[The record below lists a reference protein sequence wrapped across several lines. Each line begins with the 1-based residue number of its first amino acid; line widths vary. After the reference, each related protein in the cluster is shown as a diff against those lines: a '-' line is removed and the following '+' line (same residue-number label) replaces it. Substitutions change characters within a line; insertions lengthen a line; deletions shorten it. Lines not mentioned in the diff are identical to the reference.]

1 MSYDLIKDAAILVEK
16 YRSEP
21 SCHAHKILKSE
32 FSKWNHPIRMKFLIG
47 AGVER
52 CAHDFLDDLLDL
64 AREKNALMV
73 GPLVFEQ
80 VQYMAHHVQFKN
92 HAFDL
97 AAKSLTL
104 RPPKQ
109 LHQRCHA
116 FGNKG
121 LWRWAGLLIPHIK
134 DDNVVFD
141 VYDNLIGRM
150 TECLDD
156 MLLQDRFETLSNDL
170 YYMITH
176 DPKGME
182 RWAAISQVATYFA
195 IPQSID
201 AKLSKQWLEESL
213 EQIDRPSSVR
223 KM

>member
-52 CAHDFLDDLLDL
+52 CAHEFLDDLLDL

-80 VQYMAHHVQFKN
+80 VKYMAHHFQFEKQ
-92 HAFDL
+92 AFDL

-109 LHQRCHA
+109 LHQRCDA
-116 FGNKG
+116 LGNKG

-134 DDNVVFD
+134 DDNFVFH
-141 VYDNLIGRM
+141 VYENLIGRM

-156 MLLQDRFETLSNDL
+156 LLLQDRFERFSDDL

-182 RWAAISQVATYFA
+182 RWASISKVEVYFP
-195 IPQSID
+195 IVQHID
-201 AKLSKQWLEESL
+201 AKLSKQWLEDSL
-213 EQIDRPSSVR
+213 QQIDRPPSVR